1 VTGLL
6 RSASRQA
13 GGTDPAERLAEPVGD
28 SPPAGDDEAFRS
40 EVGGLAR
47 GGLLNLGS
55 SMASQLAML
64 ALTIVLARVL
74 GRDTA
79 GVYFQSFAFL
89 SLLSLLSLAGFRGAL
104 TRFVAMHLANDDVPR
119 MVGAVRLALCISVP
133 ASVALAGGLYAAA
146 PWLARSAFDE
156 PRLEVALRVAAVALP
171 AVSLQEAALSA
182 TQGFRTMKAFALVGL
197 LLEPVLRLVLSGALL
212 AAGFGLRGTLVA
224 LTISSWIG
232 AAAAVT
238 WLHRLVGRAREGC
251 TAAGPA
257 VVVDAGPFLRY
268 SVVAWVAS
276 LASTGLIWADTII
289 LGLMVT
295 SGAVGVYNA
304 SARLVTLAVFV
315 VNPINAAFAPR
326 IANLFARGELGLLR
340 EIYTVATNWIVR
352 LSLPAFAILLVL
364 PGSLLGLFFGGA
376 YAAGATVVAILA
388 LGQLCN
394 AATGP
399 CGMVINMSG
408 RNRLNLIDNLMVL
421 GLNIVLNV
429 VLIPI
434 WGISGA
440 ALAWA
445 ISLGAVNLLRV
456 LQVRIIVRALPFDLA
471 QAKAFL
477 AAIGAGAA
485 ALVTSRWLLD
495 GPTGALAGI
504 AAAGAVYVALVI
516 ALGLPDSD
524 RMIAGLLTQRG
535 PGRRAGPASMATA
548 PAPVLTTTG
557 EPQP

>member
-1 VTGLL
+1 MKGRVAIRSPRPGDDPTG
-6 RSASRQA
+6 
-13 GGTDPAERLAEPVGD
+13 G
-28 SPPAGDDEAFRS
+28 PAGSTEALRH

-55 SMASQLAML
+55 SVASQLAML
-64 ALTIVLARVL
+64 VLTVVLARVL
-74 GRDTA
+74 GREAA
-79 GVYFQSFAFL
+79 GVYFQAFAFL

-133 ASVALAGGLYAAA
+133 ASVALAGGLFAAA

-182 TQGFRTMKAFALVGL
+182 TQGFRTMKPFALVGL
-197 LLEPVLRLVLSGALL
+197 LLEPLLRLALSGALL
-212 AAGFGLRGTLVA
+212 AVGFGLRGTLVA
-224 LTISSWIG
+224 LAVSSWIG
-232 AAAAVT
+232 ATAAIT
-238 WLHRLVGRAREGC
+238 CLHRLVGQARDGC
-251 TAAGPA
+251 SAAGPA
-257 VVVDAGPFLRY
+257 VVVDARPFLRY
-268 SVVAWVAS
+268 SAVAWVAS

-289 LGLMVT
+289 LGLVVT
-295 SGAVGVYNA
+295 SSAVGVYNA

-315 VNPINAAFAPR
+315 INPINAAFAPR

-340 EIYTVATNWIVR
+340 EVYTVATSWIVR

-364 PGSLLGLFFGGA
+364 PGSLLGLFFGRA
-376 YAAGATVVAILA
+376 YGAGATVVVILA

-408 RNRLNLIDNLMVL
+408 RNRLNLIDNLLVL
-421 GLNIVLNV
+421 ALNIGLNL
-429 VLIPI
+429 VLIPL
-434 WGISGA
+434 WGINGA

-445 ISLGAVNLLRV
+445 VSLGAVNVLRV
-456 LQVRIIVRALPFDLA
+456 LQVRIIVRSLPFDVA
-471 QAKAFL
+471 QAKAFV
-477 AAIGAGAA
+477 AAAAAGAT
-485 ALVTSRWLLD
+485 ALVTSQLLPE
-495 GPTGALAGI
+495 GGTGAVAGI
-504 AAAGAVYVALVI
+504 VAAGAVYIALVI
-516 ALGLPDSD
+516 ALRLPDSD
-524 RMIAGLLTQRG
+524 RMIAGLLTRRG
-535 PGRRAGPASMATA
+535 GGRRAGPTGRATA
-548 PAPVLTTTG
+548 PAPMLRSTG

>member
-1 VTGLL
+1 MRGAT
-6 RSASRQA
+6 RSHRP
-13 GGTDPAERLAEPVGD
+13 GGDRPRDPVGPNE
-28 SPPAGDDEAFRS
+28 SLRS

-55 SMASQLAML
+55 SAASQLAML
-64 ALTIVLARVL
+64 VLTVVLARVL
-74 GRDTA
+74 GREAA
-79 GVYFQSFAFL
+79 GVYFQAFAFV

-104 TRFVAMHLANDDVPR
+104 TRFVALHLADDDVPR
-119 MVGAVRLALCISVP
+119 MAGAVRLALCITVP
-133 ASVALAGGLYAAA
+133 ASITLGGGLFAAA
-146 PWLARSAFDE
+146 PWLARSAFSE
-156 PRLEVALRVAAVALP
+156 PRLEFALRVAAVALP

-182 TQGFRTMKAFALVGL
+182 TQGFRTMKPFALVGL
-197 LLEPVLRLVLSGALL
+197 LLEPLLRLALSGALL

-224 LTISSWIG
+224 LAVSSWIG
-232 AAAAVT
+232 AAAAVA
-238 WLHRLVGRAREGC
+238 WLARLVGRARG
-251 TAAGPA
+251 GSSA
-257 VVVDAGPFLRY
+257 VVVDAGPLLRY
-268 SVVAWVAS
+268 SAVAWVAS

-289 LGLMVT
+289 LGVVAT
-295 SGAVGVYNA
+295 SSSVGVYNA

-326 IANLFARGELGLLR
+326 IANLFARNELGLLR
-340 EIYTVATNWIVR
+340 EIYTVATSWIVR

-364 PGSLLGLFFGGA
+364 PGSLLGLFFGPSYG
-376 YAAGATVVAILA
+376 AGATVVVILA

-408 RNRLNLIDNLMVL
+408 RNRLNLIDNVMVL
-421 GLNIVLNV
+421 VLNIGLNL

-445 ISLGAVNLLRV
+445 VSLGSVNLLRV
-456 LQVRIIVRALPFDLA
+456 LQVRIIVRALPFDIA

-477 AAIGAGAA
+477 AAAAAGVA

-495 GPTGALAGI
+495 GEAGALAGI
-504 AAAGAVYVALVI
+504 AAAGAVYVTLLV
-516 ALGLPDSD
+516 AMGLPDSD
-524 RMIAGLLTQRG
+524 REVVGLLTGRG
-535 PGRRAGPASMATA
+535 GGRRTGLGGRTA
-548 PAPVLTTTG
+548 PAAVLAAPP

>member
-1 VTGLL
+1 
-6 RSASRQA
+6 
-13 GGTDPAERLAEPVGD
+13 
-28 SPPAGDDEAFRS
+28 
-40 EVGGLAR
+40 VGGLAR

-55 SMASQLAML
+55 SVASQLAML
-64 ALTIVLARVL
+64 VLTIVLARVL
-74 GRDTA
+74 GREAA
-79 GVYFQSFAFL
+79 GVYFQAFAFL

-104 TRFVAMHLANDDVPR
+104 TRFVALHLANDDVPR

-133 ASVALAGGLYAAA
+133 ASVALGGGLFAAA
-146 PWLARSAFDE
+146 PWLARSAFHE
-156 PRLEVALRVAAVALP
+156 PRLEIALRLAAIALP

-182 TQGFRTMKAFALVGL
+182 TQGFRTMKPFALVGL
-197 LLEPVLRLVLSGALL
+197 LVEPLVRLSLSGALL

-224 LTISSWIG
+224 LAVSSWIG
-232 AAAAVT
+232 AAAAST
-238 WLHRLVGRAREGC
+238 WLHRLVGRARDGC
-251 TAAGPA
+251 SATGPA
-257 VVVDAGPFLRY
+257 VVVDARPFLRY
-268 SVVAWVAS
+268 SAVAWVAS

-289 LGLMVT
+289 LGLVVT
-295 SGAVGVYNA
+295 SSAVGVYNA

-364 PGSLLGLFFGGA
+364 PGSLLGLFFGRA
-376 YAAGATVVAILA
+376 YGAGATVVVILA
-388 LGQLCN
+388 LGQMCN

-408 RNRLNLIDNLMVL
+408 RNRLNLIDNLLVL
-421 GLNIVLNV
+421 ALNIGLNL
-429 VLIPI
+429 VLIPV
-434 WGISGA
+434 WGINGA
-440 ALAWA
+440 AFAWA
-445 ISLGAVNLLRV
+445 VSLGAVNLLRV
-456 LQVRIIVRALPFDLA
+456 LQVRIIVRSLPFDIA

-477 AAIGAGAA
+477 AAVAAGAA

-504 AAAGAVYVALVI
+504 AAASAVYVTVVM

-524 RMIAGLLTQRG
+524 RVIAGLLTRRG
-535 PGRRAGPASMATA
+535 GGRRSGPSGRATA
-548 PAPVLTTTG
+548 PAPVLASPP
-557 EPQP
+557 EPQS